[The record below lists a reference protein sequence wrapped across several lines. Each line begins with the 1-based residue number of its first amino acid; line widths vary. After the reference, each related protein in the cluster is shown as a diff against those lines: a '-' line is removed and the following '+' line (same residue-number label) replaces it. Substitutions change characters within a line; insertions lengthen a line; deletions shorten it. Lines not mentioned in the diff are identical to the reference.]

1 MTKLLNLDDIAV
13 DSKRTV
19 IFGGEEHKVVDFD
32 IESFIKFQGHFKTFS
47 EAYNSNN
54 LEDMSKVVD
63 STIEMVKIG
72 VPTFPLDQVK
82 RLNPLQ
88 MMALVSMIANLI
100 PEADAETQSG
110 MEAKKDQP
118 EGQTE

>member
-1 MTKLLNLDDIAV
+1 MTKLLNLDDIAI

-32 IESFIKFQGHFKTFS
+32 IESFIKFQGHFKAFS
-47 EAYNSNN
+47 DAYNSTN
-54 LEDMSKVVD
+54 LEDMRKVVD
-63 STIEMVKIG
+63 ETVAMVKIG
-72 VPTFPLDQVK
+72 VPTFPHEQIK

-100 PEADAETQSG
+100 PDADAETQEG
-110 MEAKKDQP
+110 MEKKEQP
-118 EGQTE
+118 EGQAE